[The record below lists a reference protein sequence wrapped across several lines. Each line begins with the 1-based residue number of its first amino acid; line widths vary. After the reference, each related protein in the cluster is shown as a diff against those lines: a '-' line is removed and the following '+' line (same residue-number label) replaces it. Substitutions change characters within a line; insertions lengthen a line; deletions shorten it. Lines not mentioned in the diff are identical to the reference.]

1 MRLPAQAVKTPRPYD
16 ASARRAA
23 AARRRAGV
31 VDAAAA
37 RFAADGYA
45 AATVVGIASDAG
57 VSAETVYKTFGGK
70 PGLVRAI
77 WDRALAGQGPVHAE
91 ERSDAVSG
99 MADDPLVIIDTWAR
113 LSTEVAPL
121 GTPVLL
127 LVRDAAASDPGAAAL
142 LEELDAA
149 RLRRMTHNAKAI
161 QRHLRPGL
169 TVSKARDI
177 LFAVSAPGL
186 YETLVMHRGWSLDD
200 FAEFLRRTMAA
211 QLLG

>member
-1 MRLPAQAVKTPRPYD
+1 MRLPARAVKTARAYD

-23 AARRRAGV
+23 AARRRTAV

-37 RFAADGYA
+37 RFAAEGYA
-45 AATVVGIASDAG
+45 GATVAAIAGDAG
-57 VSAETVYKTFGGK
+57 VSPETVYKTFGGK

-77 WDRALAGQGPVHAE
+77 WDRALAGRGPVHAE

-99 MADDPLVIIDTWAR
+99 TVDDPLVIIDTWAR

-149 RLRRMTHNAKAI
+149 RLRRMTHNAKVI

-169 TVSKARDI
+169 SVSAARDI

-186 YETLVMHRGWSLDD
+186 YETLVMHQGWSLGD
-200 FAEFLRRTMAA
+200 FAEFLRRTLAA
-211 QLLG
+211 QLLR